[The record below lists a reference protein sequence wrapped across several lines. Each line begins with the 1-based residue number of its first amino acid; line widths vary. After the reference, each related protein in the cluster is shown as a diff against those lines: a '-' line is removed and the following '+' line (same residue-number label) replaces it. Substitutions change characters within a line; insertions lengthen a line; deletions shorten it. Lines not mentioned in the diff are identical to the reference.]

1 MEPIV
6 IAAFTFLGSGAFVTI
21 LTAVLKY
28 KEKFR
33 ADETDA
39 DERLMT
45 RQDKTILELTT
56 ENKAQDRY
64 IIHLQNALVKA
75 GAEIP
80 ERKD

>member
-45 RQDKTILELTT
+45 RQDRTILELTT

-64 IIHLQNALVKA
+64 IIQLQNALTKV
-75 GAEIP
+75 GAEVP

>member
-28 KEKFR
+28 KVKFR

-39 DERLMT
+39 DELLMS
-45 RQDKTILELTT
+45 RQDRTILELTN

-64 IIHLQNALVKA
+64 VIQLQNALVNARAK
-75 GAEIP
+75 IP

>member
-6 IAAFTFLGSGAFVTI
+6 IAAFTFLGSGAFATI

-39 DERLMT
+39 DERLMS
-45 RQDKTILELTT
+45 RQDRTILELTT

-64 IIHLQNALVKA
+64 IIQLQNALVKA